1 MNNSK
6 PVATQMIL
14 VRLSH
19 KINFRRHKYVTGTYR
34 DESDA
39 NRYDKERKGSVGRRN
54 QNALYVCLKLS
65 KNKLN

>member
-6 PVATQMIL
+6 PVATQISL
-14 VRLSH
+14 VRFSH
-19 KINFRRHKYVTGTYR
+19 KINLKRHKHVIGSYR
-34 DESDA
+34 DEGEA
-39 NRYDKERKGSVGRRN
+39 NKYGRERKGSIGRRN